1 MHSSP
6 SLAPHRFW
14 ITVSLTL
21 AALMQTIDSTIANVA
36 LPHIQGSMAAT
47 QDEIAWVLTSYILA
61 TAIMTPPSAFLANRF
76 GQKRV
81 LVVCIAG
88 FVFASALC
96 GAATS
101 LNQMVLFRFLQ
112 GSFGAPLMPIV
123 QTVLLNLYSDQE
135 RAKAMSIFGLG
146 VLFGPVIGPTL
157 GGVLTDYY
165 DWRWVFYINVPLGIF
180 AFFGLGTFMRES
192 ALDKLRSFDWFGFA
206 LLSLSMAA
214 LQLALDRGQS
224 QNWLQSYEII
234 FEFGLSGLCLYL
246 FLVHMFTAANPFVE
260 PELFRDRNFVSG
272 LIFSFFAMS
281 TVMATMAL
289 LPMFLQ
295 NLLGI
300 PVLTAGTLMAP
311 RGVGTLV
318 VMLVAARLSDWVDP
332 RLQLLAGVL
341 LTAYSMHE
349 MAHFTLD
356 VDTHTIIAAGFIQG
370 IGIGFTIIPVN
381 TLMFSTL
388 AHRYRTEG
396 SAMYNLLRN
405 LSSSLFISW
414 MVTQLAKNSQ
424 AYHVQLN
431 EAINPFR
438 DAMQGPW
445 FPDAWNWGSTL
456 GAMAL
461 NGELSK
467 QASSLAFFNDF
478 ALMQWLILATLPLLF
493 LFRKSQRRTQSI
505 EPEEPLHLD

>member
-1 MHSSP
+1 MSAP
-6 SLAPHRFW
+6 VPHRFW

-81 LVVCIAG
+81 IVVSTAG
-88 FVFASALC
+88 FVLASALC

-112 GSFGAPLMPIV
+112 GGFGAPLMPIV
-123 QTVLLNLYSDQE
+123 QTVLLNLYTDQE
-135 RAKAMSIFGLG
+135 RAKAMAIFGLG

-157 GGVLTDYY
+157 GGILTDYY
-165 DWRWVFYINVPLGIF
+165 DWRWVFFINVPLGIF
-180 AFFGLGTFMRES
+180 AFFGLSTLMRETP
-192 ALDKLRSFDWFGFA
+192 LDKARLFDWFGFA
-206 LLSLSMAA
+206 LLSLSIAT

-224 QNWLQSYEII
+224 QNWFQSFEII
-234 FEFGLSGLCLYL
+234 FELGISGLCMYL
-246 FLVHMFTAANPFVE
+246 FLVHMFTANNPFVE
-260 PELFRDRNFVSG
+260 PALFRDRNFVSG
-272 LIFSFFAMS
+272 LVFSFFAMS

-300 PVLTAGTLMAP
+300 PVLTAGALMAP
-311 RGVGTLV
+311 RGIGTLV
-318 VMLVAARLSDWVDP
+318 VMLIASRLGNKIDP
-332 RLQLLAGVL
+332 RLQLLSGVL
-341 LTAYSMHE
+341 LTAYSMHV

-356 VDTHTIIAAGFIQG
+356 VDTHTVIIAGFIQG

-381 TLMFSTL
+381 MLMFSTL
-388 AHRYRTEG
+388 ENRYRTEG
-396 SAMYNLLRN
+396 AAMYNLLRN
-405 LSSSLFISW
+405 LSSSLFISL
-414 MVTQLAKNSQ
+414 MVSQLAQNSQ
-424 AYHVQLN
+424 LYHAQLS
-431 EAINPFR
+431 ETLNPFR
-438 DAMQGPW
+438 DVMQESWLPE
-445 FPDAWNWGSTL
+445 AWDWHSTL
-456 GAMAL
+456 GAMVL

-478 ALMQWLILATLPLLF
+478 AMMKWMVLATIPLLF
-493 LFRKSQRRTQSI
+493 LFRRVKTRAKII
-505 EPEEPLHLD
+505 EPEEQLHLE